1 MKSKILFLFCTAFS
15 LNLFAQQ
22 APTLTLS
29 DFPYAKSDFKYDFR
43 LTTSAV
49 AAPKPGTNQV
59 WNYGKELLPN
69 VETYTYYKYSE
80 PSIPALTHID
90 FGFSENVTPSLF
102 IEYNDLLSLN
112 TNGFQLIGRN
122 YPSQKYGIGGLT
134 GTATDS
140 FKIENQTVLY
150 TDPISAMKFP
160 MTMGTNWTSDVSRQ
174 YSAKLTIASFG
185 VNNATFLKR
194 SREVRKDSVVGWG
207 DIIVPIGT
215 KPSAPYQSLMV
226 HRYITVVDSIFLDG
240 KPAPLALMQAFGLVQ
255 GNKTVETLKM
265 FWRTNE
271 LYPAAYFR
279 YKSNNFTKFYY
290 FLANQHGNVLSTK
303 DAEVQVETN
312 IFPNPSADGRFTINF
327 EKPSAKNWALKIY
340 DLSGRE
346 IAVETI
352 SGEGKI
358 THSFQLSTSKG
369 AYFYAL
375 FNENQ
380 QFMSNGT
387 CIFE

>member
-1 MKSKILFLFCTAFS
+1 MKSKILLTLCTALS

-29 DFPYAKSDFKYDFR
+29 DFPYVKSDFKYDNR
-43 LTTSAV
+43 LTTSV
-49 AAPKPGTNQV
+49 VTAPKPGTNQV
-59 WNYGKELLPN
+59 WNYGKETLPN
-69 VETYTYYKYSE
+69 AETYTYYKYSE
-80 PSIPALTHID
+80 PSIPSLTHVD

-112 TNGFQLIGRN
+112 ANGFQFIGRN
-122 YPSQKYGIGGLT
+122 YPAQKYGIGGLT

-140 FKIENQTVLY
+140 FKIENQNVLY
-150 TDPISAMKFP
+150 NDPISSMKFP
-160 MTMGTNWTSDVSRQ
+160 MTMGTNWASDVTRQ
-174 YSAKLTIASFG
+174 YSAKLTIASFS
-185 VNNATFLKR
+185 VNNATFVKR

-215 KPSAPYQSLMV
+215 KPSVPYQCLMV
-226 HRYITVVDSIFLDG
+226 HRYITVTDSIFLDG
-240 KPAPLALMQAFGLVQ
+240 KPAPAALMQAFGLVQ
-255 GNKTVETLKM
+255 GNKTAETRKI
-265 FWRTNE
+265 FWRTKE

-279 YKSNNFTKFYY
+279 YKSSNFTNFNY
-290 FLANQHGNVLSTK
+290 FLANQHGNIVSTK

-312 IFPNPSADGRFTINF
+312 IFPNPSADGRFTLSF
-327 EKPSAKNWALKIY
+327 DKSSAKNWSLKIY

-346 IAVETI
+346 IAEETI
-352 SGEGKI
+352 IGEGKV
-358 THSFQLSTSKG
+358 THSFQLLIGKG

-380 QFMSNGT
+380 QFMSNGA
-387 CIFE
+387 CVFE